1 MLVKKQV
8 VEGWTPQRAD
18 AEWEFSMWDVF
29 EGVPLVSAL
38 WLRGEEAG
46 VGRGNIRLGFEPN
59 NRLSQPHREP

>member
-18 AEWEFSMWDVF
+18 AEWAFGMWDVF
-29 EGVPLVSAL
+29 EGVPLVSAP

-46 VGRGNIRLGFEPN
+46 VGRGNIRLGSEP
-59 NRLSQPHREP
+59 